1 MEPFAEIVDCIELWT
16 IFVEHFTLGVSQG
29 YEFASNKTKRT
40 LVRCHLFHKKLGLLY
55 TCLSFQTDS
64 LMQLNTCDIN

>member
-29 YEFASNKTKRT
+29 YEFASNKSKQNPGALPFISR
-40 LVRCHLFHKKLGLLY
+40 K
-55 TCLSFQTDS
+55 
-64 LMQLNTCDIN
+64 N